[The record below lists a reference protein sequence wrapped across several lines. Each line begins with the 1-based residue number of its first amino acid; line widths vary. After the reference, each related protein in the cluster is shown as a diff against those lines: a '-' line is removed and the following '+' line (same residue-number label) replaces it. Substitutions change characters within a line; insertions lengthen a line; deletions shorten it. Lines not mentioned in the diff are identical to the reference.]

1 LLMGIVSLFG
11 DVTYG
16 GARGVIG
23 PYLGLL
29 GASAV
34 IIGGLTGAA
43 EFIGY
48 ALRTASGAITDRLRN
63 PCIL

>member
-1 LLMGIVSLFG
+1 M
-11 DVTYG
+11 
-16 GARGVIG
+16 
-23 PYLGLL
+23 GLL